1 MRRACD
7 AVRDVRWE
15 GMALPVSDAQWDEV
29 ELTKAVSLAALDRA
43 ALMRLRKKGRCSIT
57 LPEDLFDQE
66 YPSHYVRRIKSVS
79 LTIPAASGPSTT
91 VDATLNERYMPF
103 EGAGAVSEWSIELDS
118 DAQQFDLETL
128 SDVVIHIRHTAR
140 EG

>member
-29 ELTKAVSLAALDRA
+29 ELTKAVS
-43 ALMRLRKKGRCSIT
+43 

-128 SDVVIHIRHTAR
+128 SDVVIHIRYTAR
-140 EG
+140 EGGDTARP